1 MIKIRKGND
10 ELLVSKKT
18 FESIFKRIGYEVIE
32 NKEKNINESNNNK
45 TKLEVESKKTI
56 TEQKTNN
63 TQDEKN
69 DNKLEELLD
78 IISNNS
84 KKSEKTNTL
93 KK

>member
-1 MIKIRKGND
+1 MIKIRRGNN

-18 FESIFKRIGYEVIE
+18 FESVFKRLGYEVIE
-32 NKEKNINESNNNK
+32 NKEKTITESNNNK
-45 TKLEVESKKTI
+45 TKIEVESKKTI
-56 TEQKTNN
+56 TEQKPNN
-63 TQDEKN
+63 TQEEKN

-84 KKSEKTNTL
+84 KKSEKANTL